1 MKKEDNLFD
10 LSNEL
15 KNKLLICDLNYQT
28 PLSYD
33 FHHYES
39 LETLKHLREQQL
51 FDLVFGNY
59 EKERI

>member
-1 MKKEDNLFD
+1 MKNKVNLFD

-15 KNKLLICDLNYQT
+15 KNKLPIYDLNYKT

-33 FHHYES
+33 FNYYES
-39 LETLKHLREQQL
+39 LETLKHLREQKL

>member
-1 MKKEDNLFD
+1 MKNKVNLFD

-15 KNKLLICDLNYQT
+15 KNKLLIYDLNYQT
-28 PLSYD
+28 SLSYD
-33 FHHYES
+33 FSHYKS
-39 LETLKHLREQQL
+39 LDTLKHLRGQQL

>member
-1 MKKEDNLFD
+1 MKNKVNLFD

-15 KNKLLICDLNYQT
+15 KNKLLIYDLNYQMS
-28 PLSYD
+28 LSYD
-33 FHHYES
+33 FNHYES
-39 LETLKHLREQQL
+39 LETLKHLREQKL

>member
-1 MKKEDNLFD
+1 M
-10 LSNEL
+10 
-15 KNKLLICDLNYQT
+15 KNKLLIYDLNYQT

-33 FHHYES
+33 FSHYKS
-39 LETLKHLREQQL
+39 LETLKHLRGQQL

>member
-1 MKKEDNLFD
+1 M
-10 LSNEL
+10 
-15 KNKLLICDLNYQT
+15 KNKLLIYDLNYQT

-33 FHHYES
+33 FNHYES